1 MSNFN
6 AQFIEYL
13 TKQGYDKKFLRTV
26 DILSRGLPFVGVLV
40 YDKDSNDASVIQ
52 AFILMSDKVRRSH
65 RIFPFYRTHNW
76 GKNNESVYPSCSIA
90 TRNDDGSWSIYD
102 AHDSSRE
109 RDKSYLNYDLA
120 VERFYR
126 RADVSSVQETGNT
139 LKYISW
145 GLALI
150 LAAYFFVSL
159 SCPDLSLPIDINVV
173 SLFGL
178 VAVLLLL
185 PLLIP
190 FIKGLSIF
198 GIDFFIKKD

>member
-1 MSNFN
+1 
-6 AQFIEYL
+6 
-13 TKQGYDKKFLRTV
+13 
-26 DILSRGLPFVGVLV
+26 
-40 YDKDSNDASVIQ
+40 
-52 AFILMSDKVRRSH
+52 MSDKVRRSH
-65 RIFPFYRTHNW
+65 RLFPFYRTHKW

-90 TRNDDGSWSIYD
+90 TRNDDGSWTIYD
-102 AHDSSRE
+102 AHDSSKK

-126 RADVSSVQETGNT
+126 RADVASVQETGKT

-150 LAAYFFVSL
+150 IAAYFIVSL
-159 SCPDLSLPIDINVV
+159 SCPNLSLPIDINIV

-178 VAVLLLL
+178 VAILLLL

-190 FIKGLSIF
+190 FLKGISLF
-198 GIDFFIKKD
+198 GIDFFFKKD

>member
-1 MSNFN
+1 M
-6 AQFIEYL
+6 EYSTSFFDYL
-13 TKQGYDKKFLRTV
+13 SGLGYERARLKSDT
-26 DILSRGLPFVGVLV
+26 IQSRGLSFAGILVL
-40 YDKDSNDASVIQ
+40 DKDSDEASVIQ

-65 RIFPFYRTHNW
+65 RLFPFYRPRNW
-76 GKNNESVYPSCSIA
+76 GKNNGSVYPSCSIA
-90 TRNDDGSWSIYD
+90 TRNADGSWSIYD
-102 AHDSSRE
+102 AHDSSKE

-126 RADVSSVQETGNT
+126 RSDVASVQETGHT

-150 LAAYFFVSL
+150 IAAYFIVSL
-159 SCPDLSLPIDINVV
+159 SCPNISLPIDINVI

-198 GIDFFIKKD
+198 GIDFFFKNE

>member
-1 MSNFN
+1 MSIIND
-6 AQFIEYL
+6 QFIEYL
-13 TKQGYDKKFLRTV
+13 TKQGYDKKLLRTA
-26 DILSRGLPFVGVLV
+26 DILSRGLPFAGVLV
-40 YDKDSNDASVIQ
+40 YDKDSDDASVIQ

-65 RIFPFYRTHNW
+65 RIFPFYRTYNW

-139 LKYISW
+139 LKFISW

-150 LAAYFFVSL
+150 LAAYFIVSL

-190 FIKGLSIF
+190 FLKGISLF
-198 GIDFFIKKD
+198 GIDFFFKNE

>member
-1 MSNFN
+1 MNDYSTS
-6 AQFIEYL
+6 FIEYL
-13 TKQGYDKKFLRTV
+13 SEQGYNRKLLKIIGV
-26 DILSRGLPFVGVLV
+26 QSRGLNFAGVLV
-40 YDKDSNDASVIQ
+40 YDKDSDDASVIQ

-65 RIFPFYRTHNW
+65 RIFPFYRTYNW

-90 TRNDDGSWSIYD
+90 TQNEDGSWSIYD
-102 AHDSSRE
+102 ARDSSKE
-109 RDKSYLNYDLA
+109 RDKSYLNYHLA

-126 RADVSSVQETGNT
+126 RTDVTSVQETGNT
-139 LKYISW
+139 LKYISS
-145 GLALI
+145 GMALI
-150 LAAYFFVSL
+150 IAAYLIVSL
-159 SCPDLSLPIDINVV
+159 SFPDLSLPIDINVV